1 MEENETFLE
10 VLGLKG
16 NLEKKLK
23 VLDQAQASRCSAIE
37 CTTPRLECTST
48 QAKEQAQHA
57 FARTKS
63 WLECINS

>member
-23 VLDQAQASRCSAIE
+23 VLDQAQASKCSAI
-37 CTTPRLECTST
+37 ECTST